1 MIKVIFRKRYL
12 FMLLSE
18 FAANEEVKSELSELM
33 KKDTLPHAMIIE
45 GAKGTGK
52 KTLAEII
59 ARFCVCSS
67 DNNRPCGMCG
77 DCIKAEKNIH
87 PDIFIADGNNSGEL
101 NIEAI
106 RNIRS
111 DAYIKPNE
119 AAKKVYILLNCEKML
134 MPAQN
139 AFLKILEEPP
149 ENVIFILT
157 AVSAASLLQTVRSRS
172 RILSLYPPTVG
183 DAAEFLRKRF
193 PDKDI
198 TEIQNAAKNSIGNI
212 GNAIEF
218 LEGGSEE
225 SRLIAE
231 EILKAIPLSTEYS
244 LLIATN
250 KLSQNRALA
259 VSSLDILCELISE
272 CVKASA
278 GIENT
283 SALAKDIALKLTKKR
298 LFRLQEKIV
307 KARDILNTNVNLN
320 FYGTWLCAELR
331 NN

>member
-1 MIKVIFRKRYL
+1 
-12 FMLLSE
+12 MLISE
-18 FAANEEVKSELSELM
+18 FVGNEEVKNELAELI
-33 KKDTLPHAMIIE
+33 KRDTLPHAMIIE
-45 GAKGTGK
+45 GTKGTGK

-59 ARFCVCSS
+59 SRSCVCSS
-67 DNNRPCGMCG
+67 DNERPCGVCG
-77 DCIKAEKNIH
+77 NCLKAEKNIH
-87 PDIFIADGNNSGEL
+87 PDIFTADGNNSGGL

-119 AAKKVYILLNCEKML
+119 APKKVYMLLNCEKML

-149 ENVIFILT
+149 ENVVFILT
-157 AVSAASLLQTVRSRS
+157 AVSAASLLPTVISRS
-172 RILSLYPPTVG
+172 RVFSLYPPDFNDAVG
-183 DAAEFLRKRF
+183 FLAKRF

-198 TEIQNAAKNSIGNI
+198 TEIRSAVKNSIGNI
-212 GNAIEF
+212 GNAAAL

-225 SRLIAE
+225 ARIIAE
-231 EILKAIPLSTEYS
+231 EMLKAIPLSTEYS
-244 LLIATN
+244 LLVAAN
-250 KLSQNRALA
+250 KLSQSRSLA
-259 VSSLDILCELISE
+259 VDSLDILCELISE

-283 SALAKDIALKLTKKR
+283 SQLAKDTALKLTRKR
-298 LFRLQEKIV
+298 LFRLQEKTV

-320 FYGTWLCAELR
+320 FYSTWLCAELR

>member
-198 TEIQNAAKNSIGNI
+198 TEIQNAAKNCIGNI

-272 CVKASA
+272 CVKSSA

-283 SALAKDIALKLTKKR
+283 SALAKNISLKLTKKR

>member
-272 CVKASA
+272 CVKSSA

-283 SALAKDIALKLTKKR
+283 SALAKNISLKLTKKR

>member
-212 GNAIEF
+212 GNAIEL

-272 CVKASA
+272 CVKSSA

-283 SALAKDIALKLTKKR
+283 SALAKNISLKLTKKR

>member
-212 GNAIEF
+212 GNAIEL

-272 CVKASA
+272 CVKSSA

-283 SALAKDIALKLTKKR
+283 SALAKNIALKLTKKR